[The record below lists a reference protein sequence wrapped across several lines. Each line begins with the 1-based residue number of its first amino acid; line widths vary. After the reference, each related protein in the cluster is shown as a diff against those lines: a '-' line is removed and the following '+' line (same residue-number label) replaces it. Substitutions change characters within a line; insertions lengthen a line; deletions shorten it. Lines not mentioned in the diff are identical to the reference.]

1 MKFRFDPHHDHV
13 VIKLSGNVMGGP
25 GYEPL
30 HEQVR
35 NLVQQGHHCFVI
47 DLSAARWINSTG
59 LGIIISIFR
68 TVREAG
74 GRMAVCGAN
83 KRIRGIYFVSQLDK
97 MFQTYQTVDE
107 GVEAVT
113 AA

>member
-1 MKFRFDPHHDHV
+1 MKFRFDSHHDYV
-13 VIKLSGNVMGGP
+13 VIKLSGDVMGGP
-25 GYEPL
+25 SYEPL
-30 HEQVR
+30 HDRVR
-35 NLVQQGHHCFVI
+35 NLVEQGYHSFVI
-47 DLSAARWINSTG
+47 DLSTARWINSTG
-59 LGIIISIFR
+59 LGIMISIFR
-68 TVREAG
+68 TVRAAG

-97 MFQTYQTVDE
+97 VFQTYQTVDE